1 MTARIHGAIYPA
13 PAEGLPMIIA
23 IFKDGE
29 LAGCNIAA
37 DEAQAEDMIKTAVA
51 ELQRLEVLSN
61 LPANTITVRRPVQ
74 PR

>member
-1 MTARIHGAIYPA
+1 MTARIHGALYPA
-13 PAEGLPMIIA
+13 PSEGLPLIIA

-37 DEAQAEDMIKTAVA
+37 DEAQGEAMIKTAVA
-51 ELQRLEVLSN
+51 ELQRLEVMSN
-61 LPANTITVRRPVQ
+61 LPTNTITVRRPVQ

>member
-51 ELQRLEVLSN
+51 ELQRLEVMSN
-61 LPANTITVRRPVQ
+61 MPANTITVRRPVQ

>member
-1 MTARIHGAIYPA
+1 MTARIHGALYPA
-13 PAEGLPMIIA
+13 PFEGLPLIIA

-37 DEAQAEDMIKTAVA
+37 DEAQGEAMIKTAVA
-51 ELQRLEVLSN
+51 ELQRLEVMSN
-61 LPANTITVRRPVQ
+61 MPPTITVRRPVQ

>member
-1 MTARIHGAIYPA
+1 MAARIHGAIYPA
-13 PAEGLPMIIA
+13 PSEGLPLIIA

-37 DEAQAEDMIKTAVA
+37 DEAQGEAMIKTAVA
-51 ELQRLEVLSN
+51 ELQRLEVMSN

>member
-1 MTARIHGAIYPA
+1 MAARIHGAIYPA
-13 PAEGLPMIIA
+13 PSEGLPLIIA

-37 DEAQAEDMIKTAVA
+37 DEAQGEEMIKAAVK

>member
-1 MTARIHGAIYPA
+1 MAARIHGAIYPA
-13 PAEGLPMIIA
+13 PSEGLPMIIA

-37 DEAQAEDMIKTAVA
+37 DEAEGEAMIKTAVA

-61 LPANTITVRRPVQ
+61 LPTNSITVRRPVQ

>member
-13 PAEGLPMIIA
+13 PSEGLPLIIA

-37 DEAQAEDMIKTAVA
+37 SEAEGEAMIKAAVK
-51 ELQRLEVLSN
+51 ELQRLDVLAN
-61 LPANTITVRRPVQ
+61 LQTNTITVRRPVQ